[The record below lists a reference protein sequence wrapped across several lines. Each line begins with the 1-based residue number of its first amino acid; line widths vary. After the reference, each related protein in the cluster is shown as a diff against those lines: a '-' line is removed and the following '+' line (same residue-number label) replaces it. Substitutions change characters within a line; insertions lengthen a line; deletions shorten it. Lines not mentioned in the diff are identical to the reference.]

1 MSGVRLQ
8 EKPSPDT
15 VVERLM
21 AILERETEGLTV
33 PREERGS
40 DSIAR
45 LRLSSMT
52 IVAFF
57 AAVEDEFGIAW
68 DPDMDPEVMR
78 SFDAMARYLL
88 ANGGSK

>member
-1 MSGVRLQ
+1 MELQ
-8 EKPSPDT
+8 ENPSVDL

-21 AILERETEGLTV
+21 AILEGETEGLTV
-33 PREERGS
+33 PRGERGE

-45 LRLSSMT
+45 LRLNSVL

-57 AAVEDEFGIAW
+57 TTVEDEFGIEW
-68 DPDMDPEVMR
+68 DPDMDPDVMR

-88 ANGGSK
+88 TNGGVT

>member
-1 MSGVRLQ
+1 VSGVRLQ

>member
-1 MSGVRLQ
+1 MSGVQLQ
-8 EKPSPDT
+8 ENPSVDH

-21 AILERETEGLTV
+21 AILEREVEGPTV
-33 PREERGS
+33 PRDERGE

-45 LRLSSMT
+45 LRLSSVS

-57 AAVEDEFGIAW
+57 AAVEAEFGIEW

-88 ANGGSK
+88 ANGGVS